1 MTFGKKIYFLFSKD
15 GCSAD
20 INLLA
25 PWILL
30 FRLLFCR
37 TRDSGFN
44 SELPSCGCV
53 GEQGELPSALLASDL
68 NSGFLAQYGLD
79 GPLDEYPDD
88 PEEELEGGGLDLL
101 GMPPAPSVTSINTKR
116 KRKEDLK
123 QATIRQHY
131 YPEGTISKN
140 TWKIVYFIAL
150 HFDAFFAEWQPF
162 FKRIINLNQK

>member
-1 MTFGKKIYFLFSKD
+1 MKCWYQSFGTLNFTISF
-15 GCSAD
+15 
-20 INLLA
+20 
-25 PWILL
+25 
-30 FRLLFCR
+30 FCR

-44 SELPSCGCV
+44 SEIPSCGCGIV
-53 GEQGELPSALLASDL
+53 GEQQELPSALLASDL

-131 YPEGTISKN
+131 YPEGTQFTFEKLVKN
-140 TWKIVYFIAL
+140 CL
-150 HFDAFFAEWQPF
+150 HFNCICITPFILTIFFRWMTAILQS
-162 FKRIINLNQK
+162 IINLNQK

>member
-1 MTFGKKIYFLFSKD
+1 MTFEKKIYFLFSKD

-150 HFDAFFAEWQPF
+150 HFDAFFCWMTA
-162 FKRIINLNQK
+162 IL